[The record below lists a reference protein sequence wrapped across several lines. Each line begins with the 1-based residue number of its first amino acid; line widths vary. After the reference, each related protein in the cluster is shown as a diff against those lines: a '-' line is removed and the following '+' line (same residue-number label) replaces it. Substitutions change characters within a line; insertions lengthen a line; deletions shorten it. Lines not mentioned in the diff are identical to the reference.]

1 MTDLVIVESPA
12 KARTLGRYLDK
23 GFKVEASVG
32 HVRDLPKKGLGVDVE
47 AGFEPEYV
55 TIEGKGAVLRKLRA
69 AAKRADR
76 ILLATDP
83 DREGEAIAYHI
94 AHELGAG
101 KQRSAGRFR
110 RVSFNEITPRA
121 VRAAME
127 DPGEIDTDRVD
138 AQQAR
143 RVLDRLVGY
152 KLSPLLWK
160 KIRPGL
166 SAGRVQ
172 SVAVR
177 LLVERERARRA
188 FHSAVYWD
196 LKAHLAAQRKPFTAG
211 LVRVDGQRTAT
222 GRDFDETTGKLKAGR
237 KVLLVDKERVDSL
250 KKGLT
255 DGRFWVHSV
264 EKKQFQTN
272 PAPPFT
278 TATLQQEANRK
289 LNLGS
294 RDTMR
299 IAQRLYERGLITYM
313 RTDSVNLSGDAV
325 SQIRSAVKAR
335 YGSEYLSP
343 QPRRYRT
350 RSSSAQEAHEAI
362 RPAGAEMSTAAEL
375 PLAGKERALYELVW
389 RRAVAT
395 QMAASRQRRVTAIIG
410 AAKAGLS
417 RPDSRDPGS
426 EPDSEAS
433 FRARGKTIEFPG
445 FLRAYVEGSDDPE
458 AVLEDQEILLPDLV
472 EGQELDLRKL
482 ESFERRTRPP
492 ARYTE
497 AALVKALEQKGIGR
511 PSTYAAIISTIQN
524 RGYAELKKKKLHPTF
539 TAFAVTL
546 LMENHFPDL
555 VDTGFTARM
564 EESLDHIA
572 RGEIDWREYLK
583 GFYKGED
590 GFEARLTEQQDKI
603 DPRAAS
609 TVRFDGLKPRVRI
622 GKYGPYLEDGGQEE
636 RRTAPLPKDMLPA
649 DLTDEDAAEIL
660 RRRDEGPAE
669 LGKDPETGESIY
681 LLDGRYGPYVQRGG
695 TQQGKKPPRQGLPPG
710 TAPEAVTLDLALRL
724 LALPRLLGEH
734 PDTGEPVKAG
744 LGRYGPYVVHKRDF
758 RSLAPGDDLLAVEL
772 ERALELLS
780 IPKRRGARAPIREIG
795 EHPDD
800 GAPIELF
807 KGRYGP
813 YVKHGKVNAS
823 IGKDVDPADVDV
835 PLAVELLKQR
845 LQRDRARGG
854 ARKTRRAPG
863 RKRRTR
869 RRSPR
874 TAR

>member
-55 TIEGKGAVLRKLRA
+55 TIRGKGPVLRKLRA

-94 AHELGAG
+94 AEELGAG
-101 KQRSAGRFR
+101 KRTNAGRFR

-127 DPGEIDTDRVD
+127 HPGEIDTDRVD

-196 LKAHLAAQRKPFTAG
+196 LKASLAADGRPFTAG
-211 LVRVDGQRTAT
+211 LVEVDGTRTAT
-222 GRDFDETTGKLKAGR
+222 GRDFDEATGKLKAGR
-237 KVLLVDKERVDSL
+237 KVLLVDKDLAASL
-250 KKGLT
+250 KKRLADET
-255 DGRFWVHSV
+255 FRVLSV
-264 EKKQFQTN
+264 EKKQFKTH
-272 PAPPFT
+272 PRPPFT

-289 LNLGS
+289 LTLGA
-294 RDTMR
+294 RETMSL
-299 IAQRLYERGLITYM
+299 AQRLYERGLITYM
-313 RTDSVNLSGDAV
+313 RTDSVNLSGDAI
-325 SQIRSAVKAR
+325 SQIRSTVKAR
-335 YGSEYLSP
+335 YGPEYLSP
-343 QPRRYRT
+343 RPRRYRT
-350 RSSSAQEAHEAI
+350 RSGSAQEAHEAI
-362 RPAGAEMSTAAEL
+362 RPAGAEMNTADEL
-375 PLAGKERALYELVW
+375 RLLGKERALYELVW

-395 QMAASRQRRVTAIIG
+395 QMASSRQRRVTAII
-410 AAKAGLS
+410 AAA
-417 RPDSRDPGS
+417 
-426 EPDSEAS
+426 EAR

-458 AVLEDQEILLPDLV
+458 ALLDDQEILLPDLV

-497 AALVKALEQKGIGR
+497 AALVKALEEKGIGR

-524 RGYAELKKKKLHPTF
+524 RGYAELKKRQLHPTF

-546 LMENHFPDL
+546 LMENYFPDL

-572 RGEIDWREYLK
+572 RGAVDWREYLK

-590 GFEARLTEQQDKI
+590 GFEARLTKQQDSI

-609 TVRFDGLKPRVRI
+609 TVELTGLTPRIRI
-622 GKYGPYLEDGGQEE
+622 GRYGPYLEDGETKE
-636 RRTAPLPKDMLPA
+636 RRTAPLPDGMLPG
-649 DLTDEDAAEIL
+649 DLTAEQADEIL
-660 RRRDEGPAE
+660 RRRDQGPAE
-669 LGKDPETGESIY
+669 LGKDPETGEPIY
-681 LLDGRYGPYVQRGG
+681 LVDGRYGHYVQRGD

-710 TAPEAVTLDLALRL
+710 TAPEAVTLELALRL
-724 LALPRLLGEH
+724 LELPRPVGDH
-734 PDTGEPVKAG
+734 PESGEPVKAG

-758 RSLAPGDDLLAVEL
+758 RSLAPGDDLFTIGL

-780 IPKRRGARAPIREIG
+780 TPKRGARNRIREVG
-795 EHPDD
+795 KHPED

-823 IGKDVDPADVDV
+823 IGRDVSPDDVDV
-835 PLAVELLKQR
+835 PAAVELLNRR
-845 LQRDRARGG
+845 LQRDQARRGG
-854 ARKTRRAPG
+854 G
-863 RKRRTR
+863 RTR
-869 RRSPR
+869 RTSAKGRR
-874 TAR
+874 TSRRRASRTRR